1 MKKILFILLGCFIF
15 SVGCQ
20 DYQANK
26 LYKEAQLQEQQYNW
40 ETAEEIYS
48 DLLNKFPKAKIA
60 SEAQINLKHCISKQE
75 EIDVLSQE
83 IKDLMEKGK
92 YEKALEK
99 TNELLKLDI
108 DTKKKKDL
116 SDFAEAVTVNAFLEK
131 NEYEKAIEKIEE
143 LLKSDNEAVEKDSLI
158 NTKLSI
164 AEHYYNEKGN
174 KNKQKA
180 FTLFKELAE
189 NNNAYAQYVVG
200 FMLQNGQG
208 TKTNHKE
215 AEEWYK
221 KAAEQGEENA
231 VNELKKIE
239 KIRALDAKTADRKIF
254 DLYALLGK
262 DVIDVISSFG
272 RNGKN
277 YTQYKEYT
285 IDQKTY
291 MCYLF
296 LGQYAVTSPE
306 HLYVCHNK
314 GSKKVVGVK
323 HWYPVSVYNFSN
335 LPLADNIIPKSF
347 RNLEYDIDD
356 DYTELDTGLHEYGG
370 TNKTYYIKNEKW
382 KFSGVRRYD
391 MAGSYMRLYS
401 VSIFLL

>member
-26 LYKEAQLQEQQYNW
+26 LYKEAQLQEQEYYW
-40 ETAEEIYS
+40 SSAETIYS
-48 DLLNKFPKAKIA
+48 DILNRFPKSKIVPQAQENLENCIAKQKEINTLNE
-60 SEAQINLKHCISKQE
+60 EANNFI
-75 EIDVLSQE
+75 
-83 IKDLMEKGK
+83 EKK
-92 YEKALEK
+92 EYEKAIKKIE
-99 TNELLKLDI
+99 ELLKLDI
-108 DTKKKKDL
+108 DMKRKETL
-116 SDFAEAVTVNAFLEK
+116 SNTL
-131 NEYEKAIEKIEE
+131 
-143 LLKSDNEAVEKDSLI
+143 DS
-158 NTKLSI
+158 TKLVL
-164 AEHYYNEKGN
+164 ADVYYNKKGN

-180 FTLFKELAE
+180 FALFKELAE
-189 NNNAYAQYVVG
+189 KGDAYAQYSTG
-200 FMLQNGQG
+200 FMLQNGEG
-208 TKTNHKE
+208 TKTNRKQ
-215 AEEWYK
+215 AEEWYR
-221 KAAEQGEENA
+221 KAAEQGQESAIEE
-231 VNELKKIE
+231 VKKIE
-239 KIRALDAKTADRKIF
+239 KIHALDAKTADRKFF

-262 DVIDVISSFG
+262 DVIDVVSNFG

-277 YTQYKEYT
+277 YTQYQEYT